1 MLTVE
6 RKRKET
12 RVRKPLIPP
21 SEAIIQITNVSP
33 GLLYISGLI
42 PIALDALF
50 HFIFTITL
58 GNRHNYCPHCLEG
71 AKSQKVTGS
80 RLHHW

>member
-1 MLTVE
+1 MVIVE
-6 RKRKET
+6 SKHKET

-21 SEAIIQITNVSP
+21 SEAKIQITNVSP
-33 GLLYISGLI
+33 VLSGLI

-58 GNRHNYCPHCLEG
+58 GNRHNYCPYCLEE
-71 AKSQKVTGS
+71 AKSQKVTDS